1 MQQAPKMFLP
11 ETEEMKNWWNTMKQD
26 PSVDALWSN
35 TVSTLKALYVM
46 LCHVCVFRVSRGITR
61 CSHLLVPERIALC
74 SCSWSLLSVQ
84 SLLLRRCFCLVQL
97 RPSATVENKPK
108 NSRFLFK
115 RCFKIFQDFSYQQLA
130 CTRFFVLDWGS
141 CPSWEYASALAT
153 EQWLKGMP

>member
-1 MQQAPKMFLP
+1 MKTDETLWNKILAWMLCDSIPFQHWKLFMSCLSCLCVSCFPRHHEMLPSFGARADRIMQLLLVPAVGAVTSTAQMFLP
-11 ETEEMKNWWNTMKQD
+11 GAA
-26 PSVDALWSN
+26 PS
-35 TVSTLKALYVM
+35 
-46 LCHVCVFRVSRGITR
+46 LCN
-61 CSHLLVPERIALC
+61 
-74 SCSWSLLSVQ
+74 SW
-84 SLLLRRCFCLVQL
+84 
-97 RPSATVENKPK
+97 NKPK